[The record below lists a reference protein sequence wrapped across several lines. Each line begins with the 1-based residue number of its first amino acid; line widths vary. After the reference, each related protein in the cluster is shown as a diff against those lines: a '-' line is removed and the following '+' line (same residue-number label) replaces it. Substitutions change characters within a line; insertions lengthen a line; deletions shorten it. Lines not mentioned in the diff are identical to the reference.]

1 MEADRFNICMY
12 TPSASGGHARY
23 THEVLSALSEQE
35 DDVRVSL
42 ITGRDLDPKYR
53 TRLYP
58 IHDILPALLPRSA
71 FRSILGWGYS
81 RVMHY
86 YRRETT
92 FLRWIRDHDKKCGGV
107 HFQEYT
113 IWLAPRHFRWLKAR
127 GKRLFFTVH
136 NIYPHGYT
144 PGKPRVADFL
154 LLHWRRTAF
163 RLCDVLF
170 VHSEKLRGQLAE
182 FLGPGHP
189 PIFVTPH
196 GVWNAA
202 GEGPAAVTSPEERVR
217 RRHLLFFGVIRP
229 NKGLHVLLDAMEELT
244 DCTLTVAGQPQDDSY
259 QEQIRAM
266 VKRLPHGRVELMD
279 RFVEDDEMVRLFD
292 RSCLVVLPYTTF
304 AAQSGVLHDALAHG
318 LPVVVTEVGALGES
332 VRSWGIG
339 QVVLPDDDTALAAA
353 IRQMLTPSRYVRASR
368 AVDRV
373 KNDLSWD
380 RVAEIMV
387 EAYRHVWR
395 DGSKAMVA

>member
-1 MEADRFNICMY
+1 MEADPFSICMY

-23 THEVLSALSEQE
+23 THEVLSALSEQG
-35 DDVRVSL
+35 DGDVRVSL
-42 ITGRDLDPKYR
+42 VTGRDLDPKYR

-58 IHDILPALLPRSA
+58 IHDILPPLLPRST

-92 FLRWIRDHDKKCGGV
+92 FLRWIRDHDEECDGI

-136 NIYPHGYT
+136 NIYPHSYT

-154 LLHWRRTAF
+154 LLYWRRTAL
-163 RLCDVLF
+163 RLCNALF
-170 VHSEKLRGQLAE
+170 VHSENLRGQLAE

-196 GVWNAA
+196 GVWNSA
-202 GEGPAAVTSPEERVR
+202 GDGPAAANPEERVR

-229 NKGLHVLLDAMEELT
+229 NKGLHILLAAMEDLD
-244 DCTLTVAGQPQDDSY
+244 DCTLTVAGQPQDVRY

-266 VKRLPHGRVELMD
+266 VKRLPPGRVELMD
-279 RFVEDDEMVRLFD
+279 RFVDDDEMVRLFE
-292 RSCLVVLPYTTF
+292 RSSLVVLPYTSF

-339 QVVLPDDDTALAAA
+339 QVVPPNDDAALAAA
-353 IRQMLTPSRYVRASR
+353 IRQMLNPSCYVQASG

-380 RVAEIMV
+380 RVAEIV
-387 EAYRHVWR
+387 IEAYRHVRR
-395 DGSKAMVA
+395 DGSKAIAA